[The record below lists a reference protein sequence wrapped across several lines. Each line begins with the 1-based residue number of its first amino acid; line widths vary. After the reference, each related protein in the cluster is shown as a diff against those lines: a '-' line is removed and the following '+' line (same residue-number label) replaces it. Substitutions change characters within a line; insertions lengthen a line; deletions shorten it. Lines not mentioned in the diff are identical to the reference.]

1 MMEFLLEPNVAYLI
15 LLAGVLLTFLAIVTP
30 GTGMLEV
37 GALFCIALAGYAI
50 YNLSFNGWALL
61 VLVLSLVPFG
71 YAIQKP
77 KRELYLGLAI
87 LLLVVG
93 SMFMFPTKTGLF
105 AVNPLVAIL
114 ASIMVAGFL
123 WFAVRKSI
131 QAADV
136 TPTHNLDRVMGK
148 VGEARTTVHE
158 GGSVFVGGEM
168 WSARSNNLIPAHS
181 RIRVIGRDGIVVVVE
196 QENHHSS

>member
-1 MMEFLLEPNVAYLI
+1 MEFLLEPNVAYLI
-15 LLAGVLLTFLAIVTP
+15 LLAGVMLTFLAIVTP

-37 GALFCIALAGYAI
+37 GALFCIALAGYAV
-50 YNLSFNGWALL
+50 YNLSFNWWALL
-61 VLVLSLVPFG
+61 LLGISIVPFV

-87 LLLVVG
+87 LLLVLG
-93 SMFMFPTKTGLF
+93 SVFMFPTKTGLF

-123 WFAVRKSI
+123 WIAVRKSI

-136 TPTHNLDRVMGK
+136 TPTHNLDRVVGK
-148 VGEARTTVHE
+148 VGEARTAVKE
-158 GGSVFVGGEM
+158 EGSVFVGGEL
-168 WSARSNNLIPAHS
+168 WSARSNNLIPVHS
-181 RIRVIGRDGIVVVVE
+181 RIRVVSRDGMVVVVE
-196 QENHHSS
+196 QDNHHTL

>member
-1 MMEFLLEPNVAYLI
+1 MEFLLEPNVAYLI